1 MSRALTVPLLLLLCG
16 LAAAAILLDRAHR
29 DASPAN
35 MLAALDAYERAQ
47 ADLER
52 DVIKLRGGLLHNY
65 DPLVADVTQ
74 FEAASRRLVSL
85 SASSASVGRQGRVL
99 ASVASVQAQRT
110 EQLKSESAQML
121 TSLAYFSRLS
131 TPAAGAPAPRPEVSA
146 LAAGMLRLTL
156 DASAE
161 NQADVAQRIRSVG
174 RLDVGGPTDDPLLGH
189 ARLLQRLLPATD
201 RAVETLLLADA
212 AEERHSLRTELQR
225 RLAAEQSQATVVR
238 VALSLIAIL
247 LAAVLLDLGRR
258 LRNHVRALRRRAEL
272 ERSVAEISASLIRAQ
287 LHEVRPAVIEG
298 LGRLARGIGADRA
311 YLIGETPFA
320 LDHLWSRPGV
330 EYRSGWPWLALD
342 LAAEVSCAPKGSFHV
357 TSAEAPAMLAAADA
371 RSAAAVWAT
380 TEEGARVLLGVDAVD
395 VGLRLEGDEI
405 EVIRLGL
412 DVLAG
417 AVRRS
422 ALERDRAQ
430 LQRRL
435 EEASRMEAVGAFASG
450 IAHNFNNILAAIG
463 GYAEMAADGLRG
475 KTRLARQ
482 LSEIQLAVTRGRDL
496 IDRILAFGRRSSA
509 PWLDVDV
516 RMALEEVAA
525 LLRAG
530 HHGASIRVEAAGAGL
545 VTADPGALQQILL
558 NLGANAIQAGG
569 AADVRLTASA
579 GRVSQP
585 RALVAGR
592 VTAGDYVV
600 LAVEDRGRG
609 IPPEQLPRIFDPFF
623 TTRAEG
629 HGLGLATLG
638 ALVRDHGGAIDV
650 VSAPGEGSR
659 FEVWLP
665 RGPAAGA
672 PPGQLADHGQ
682 GEALLLLCTDDQA
695 LDGAE
700 DRLAELGYEPARFST
715 LAAALAALAAAPERF
730 DGAIII
736 DSGESDAPHWA
747 AALRQAAPRLPLI
760 IASVPGQ
767 ATDWTPGLAGAPA
780 LPWPIDARALIHAL
794 HGA

>member
-1 MSRALTVPLLLLLCG
+1 MSRGLRFPLLLLLCG
-16 LAAAAILLDRAHR
+16 LAVAAILMNRAHP
-29 DASPAN
+29 DASSAN

-52 DVIKLRGGLLHNY
+52 DAIKLRGGLLHNY
-65 DPLVADVTQ
+65 DPLVVDVAQ
-74 FEAASRRLVSL
+74 FEAAARRLVAL
-85 SASSASVGRQGRVL
+85 SASSATVGPRARVL
-99 ASVASVQAQRT
+99 ARVAAAQAQRT
-110 EQLKSESAQML
+110 EQLKSESALML
-121 TSLAYFSRLS
+121 NSLAYFSRLS
-131 TPAAGAPAPRPEVSA
+131 TPAAGAPASRPEVSA
-146 LAAGMLRLTL
+146 LAAAMLRLTL
-156 DASAE
+156 DTSAE
-161 NQADVAQRIRSVG
+161 NQADVAQRIRPLS
-174 RLDVGGPTDDPLLGH
+174 DEVGGSTDDPLLGH
-189 ARLLQRLLPATD
+189 ARLLQQLLPATD
-201 RAVETLLLADA
+201 QAVETLLLADE
-212 AEERHSLRTELQR
+212 AEERRSLRTELQR
-225 RLAAEQSQATVVR
+225 ELAAEQSQATVAR
-238 VALSLIAIL
+238 VALSLISIL

-311 YLIGETPFA
+311 YLIGETPFT

-330 EYRSGWPWLALD
+330 EYRPGWPWLALD
-342 LAAEVSCAPKGSFHV
+342 LAAEVSCAPKGSFHL
-357 TSAEAPAMLAAADA
+357 TAAEAPAMLGAAGA

-422 ALERDRAQ
+422 ALERDRAH

-435 EEASRMEAVGAFASG
+435 EEASRMEAVGGFASG

-463 GYAEMAADGLRG
+463 GYAEMAAEGVRG
-475 KTRLARQ
+475 KSRVARQ
-482 LSEIQLAVTRGRDL
+482 LSEIQLAVARGRDL

-530 HHGASIRVEAAGAGL
+530 HHGASIMVEDADAGM
-545 VTADPGALQQILL
+545 VKADPGALQQILL
-558 NLGANAIQAGG
+558 NLGANAVQAGG
-569 AADVRLTASA
+569 VAGVRLTASA

-592 VTAGDYVV
+592 VAAGDYVV

-629 HGLGLATLG
+629 HGLGLATVG

-682 GEALLLLCTDDQA
+682 GEALLLLCPDDQA
-695 LDGAE
+695 LDGTE

-715 LAAALAALAAAPERF
+715 LSAALAALAAAPERF

-760 IASVPGQ
+760 VASAPGQ
-767 ATDWTPGLAGAPA
+767 ATAWASGVAGATTA
-780 LPWPIDARALIHAL
+780 PWPMDARALIHAL
-794 HGA
+794 RRT